1 MDEKKFC
8 AYPSFYY
15 EKPYLKGRIMM
26 KETFVASSPKEAYEQ
41 AIEKYGAENIT
52 LSGAKQ
58 IKYDDGVLRCEVI
71 IAVSEEA
78 FKKRTFGEHRF
89 VVDKESEEEELLS
102 EIGVLKEQLELLKED
117 MYQDIE
123 NESSILSDVKKLFIK
138 KGISSQWLESMF
150 HSLIGTDIM
159 EDSKLLAS
167 YLIEEID
174 EALKIKEEDFSVPK
188 IIMLVGP
195 TGVGKTTTIAKLA
208 ARYAYLL
215 EKTYKVALLN
225 LDSYK
230 VGAIEQ
236 LEHYAKI
243 MQVEHISIDS
253 KDGFEEK
260 LKELEAYDVVL
271 VDTAGMSPYD
281 TQKFIQTVE
290 YVKTKSARKIEVN
303 LVLPATVKYEDM
315 EDIYENFSFLNL
327 DSLIISKFDETRHF
341 GTLLNFMLL
350 YKLPMSYFSIGQ
362 EVPDDLMFADK
373 EFLLEKFIGDIN
385 EG

>member
-1 MDEKKFC
+1 M
-8 AYPSFYY
+8 
-15 EKPYLKGRIMM
+15 IN
-26 KETFVASSPKEAYEQ
+26 ETFVASTPKEAYEQ
-41 AIEKYGAENIT
+41 AVKKYGEENIS
-52 LSGAKQ
+52 LAGAKQ
-58 IKYDDGVLRCEVI
+58 IKYDDGVLRCEVTI
-71 IAVSEEA
+71 SVSESA
-78 FKKRTFGEHRF
+78 FKASTFGKSGIEL
-89 VVDKESEEEELLS
+89 DKDSEDAELLS
-102 EIGVLKEQLELLKED
+102 EIEVLKEQLELLKD
-117 MYQDIE
+117 GIYQDIE
-123 NESSILSDVKKLFIK
+123 KDSSILTEVKNLFIK
-138 KGISSQWLESMF
+138 KGISSQWLESIF
-150 HSLIGTDIM
+150 QSLIGTEII

-167 YLIEEID
+167 YLIEEMD
-174 EALKIKEEDFSVPK
+174 EALKIKEEDFSIPK
-188 IIMLVGP
+188 IMMLVGP

-215 EKTYKVALLN
+215 DKQYKVALLN

-253 KDGFEEK
+253 SDSFKERLEELDG
-260 LKELEAYDVVL
+260 YDVVL

-290 YVKTKSARKIEVN
+290 YVKTESERKIEVN
-303 LVLPATVKYEDM
+303 LVLSATVKYEDM

-327 DSLIISKFDETRHF
+327 DSLIISKFDETKHF

-350 YKLPMSYFSIGQ
+350 YKLPMSYFSTGQ

-373 EFLLEKFIGDIN
+373 EFLLEKFIGDID